1 MDSKSGRLPFSL
13 SGSRSSYTTPSSY
26 SASSSSLGSSRLY
39 GRERLLSSDR
49 FPRSSTTL
57 KPEPDLKGSRYL
69 GSSREYGG
77 GGSSDSRAPS
87 WKLPSSLSSAAYER
101 PRANSTL
108 CSHDKLTD
116 PERRL
121 GSYSGLLPSDDG
133 DSKRAKLSYSSR
145 AAYPRAT
152 TTTTTSSTTAGSL
165 WSDAS
170 LRRSAGLSSSSS
182 RPSSSSSSSLWSS
195 SPSFPSARRDAERR
209 AELRSE
215 LTERRVR
222 SSPTSTS
229 SLYPTDRLTSSY
241 AQGAR
246 PKETVYSS
254 TTTSSVARES
264 SLGRCHLPPPSSST
278 SSSSSY
284 QSQTSARS
292 LRTSSGL
299 RLPHQEARVFS
310 SPPSPPSPHVS
321 STSAWHNIK
330 SQYQNARGRRSDA
343 TPPSPSPSPPP
354 PPPPPAPPTPPSPT
368 QRPAESDGRL
378 STRRLLFRL
387 FSRRSGQESSSSSSS
402 SSSSPPSSSSSS
414 SSSPTVPRPRAA
426 SNTAA
431 PPPSSSS
438 SSSSVAG
445 AGGAEPEPRVVDTVQ
460 AFAFLRRRRQDL
472 TPIEETPRQAS
483 GGGGGGRGSS
493 SSSSSWLTSSLR
505 SRCPPLFSRHRRESP
520 DEDVR
525 LHTLRRPTVAPDPQ
539 HKSSDEEDEDD
550 EDEDD
555 EEEDEEEEGAGA
567 SGATGPGGVI
577 RVRPIRAVCRERG
590 SAPSNAA
597 VAVYRDILV
606 GVDAR
611 YQAEGRGTETK
622 PDPSRDPERLRKI
635 QESLMLED
643 SDEEEGDLCRI
654 CQMGEDSAGTDP
666 LIQPCR
672 CTGSLQYVHQD
683 CIKKWLR
690 SKISSGTDLEA
701 ITTCELCKQK
711 LHLNIDNFDVS
722 ELYRTHVQSECE
734 FVSSGLYLV
743 VLLHLCEQRFSDVLG
758 AANEA
763 GFFNLARSLHEHMD
777 SLESPHGETEEEDD
791 DDEEEVGLVSVHDS
805 RPSIDFSD
813 LEDELDE
820 EY

>member
-165 WSDAS
+165 YPRATTTPSSTTAGSLYSSSRLTSSTDSGDKRTDSWSDAS

-182 RPSSSSSSSLWSS
+182 RPSSSSSSSSSLWSS

-222 SSPTSTS
+222 SSATSTS

-264 SLGRCHLPPPSSST
+264 SLGRCHLPPPSST
-278 SSSSSY
+278 SSSSY

-343 TPPSPSPSPPP
+343 TPPSPSPS

-493 SSSSSWLTSSLR
+493 SSSSWLTSSLR

-550 EDEDD
+550 EEDD
-555 EEEDEEEEGAGA
+555 EEEDEEEGAGA

-577 RVRPIRAVCRERG
+577 RVRPIRAACRERG

-763 GFFNLARSLHEHMD
+763 GSCILVFDFN
-777 SLESPHGETEEEDD
+777 
-791 DDEEEVGLVSVHDS
+791 
-805 RPSIDFSD
+805 
-813 LEDELDE
+813 
-820 EY
+820 